1 MMELCNSCPYPPRCS
16 AMVHCIAGKIVG
28 EAVVL
33 AKPKPMQ
40 VLTTDGM
47 AMTGVEE
54 KVEKKK
60 VKK

>member
-1 MMELCNSCPYPPRCS
+1 
-16 AMVHCIAGKIVG
+16 MVHCITGRIVG

-54 KVEKKK
+54 KVKKKK